1 MRLLCLT
8 ALSIS
13 GYLAWTSFQAGE
25 VYGCSGSQII
35 DCGHVL
41 HSKYAKVLGLP
52 VSVPAFS
59 LYATLLVVL
68 FYFRKTAPQ
77 ALLKTGWVMLTVGA
91 VSAAGA
97 AIWFTSLQIADGK
110 YCPYCLGA
118 HSCGLILA
126 IIVLLKSPLQGWSQM
141 RFAGMGV
148 AGVLAMVTLQ
158 WQAEAPKTHIVD
170 YYEPVS
176 STLSGSGE
184 AFAAP
189 GSDGPEE
196 FGAPI
201 AFNAP
206 MEFAPPV
213 FAPPTFAAPGHE
225 EPGHEALGHEEQE
238 HAGALADSSHHSG
251 GLDTDQSHG
260 VSAANQ
266 IAALVPPPID
276 ITSPN
281 KPLVE
286 EVDSQQTVPVAKQ
299 SDTNALPADV
309 TEEHLVPLEA
319 PAKLAVVES
328 NSAVEYTPA
337 MEVPVIF
344 ADSGSEIRPVDFRSE
359 DKTSTE
365 QPDERSTQD
374 GPVVPAASQ
383 SDANQSD
390 AGNEPD
396 DEPSQA
402 AITEPAQLH
411 TSREVARP
419 HAVARPRRTVQAVN
433 YLFFSASG
441 ATNAAVSEMLLI
453 KSLFADG
460 SGSQEQAADKTTD
473 ETKSEKSKVETTAK
487 PAVVKDR
494 VVAVAGNRFS
504 LNPKH
509 WPLIGDPSADLIFVE
524 MFDYT
529 CPHCRVTHKAI
540 EGAFDEYGDRLAIIA
555 LPVPFERACNSTVTG
570 MGSPGACE
578 MAKLGVAVW
587 RINRSQFAEY
597 HNYMCENQR
606 TAAEAKVKAEQLV
619 GKEKLAA
626 EIALPYATDY
636 IKKHVELYRRVGQGS
651 VPKLMFPRST
661 MTGEIQHSSTVVSA
675 IKRELDK

>member
-1 MRLLCLT
+1 MTSVFVRLNIRESVFFEEDQFRFATGSFPGNTNVPSSIATKSWLPSSGILWSMRLLCLT

-25 VYGCSGSQII
+25 VYGCSGSQVI
-35 DCGHVL
+35 DCDHVL

-68 FYFRKTAPQ
+68 FFFRKTTPQ

-91 VSAAGA
+91 MSAAGA

-126 IIVLLKSPLQGWSQM
+126 ITVLLKSPLQGWSQM

-158 WQAEAPKTHIVD
+158 WQAEAPPTHIVD
-170 YYEPVS
+170 HHEPVN
-176 STLSGSGE
+176 STQSGSGE

-189 GSDGPEE
+189 GSGGPEE

-225 EPGHEALGHEEQE
+225 EPGHEALGHEVPGHEEQE

-276 ITSPN
+276 ITSPGR
-281 KPLVE
+281 PLVE

-344 ADSGSEIRPVDFRSE
+344 ADSDSGIRPVDFRSE
-359 DKTSTE
+359 DKASTE
-365 QPDERSTQD
+365 QPDERSTQG
-374 GPVVPAASQ
+374 GPIVPAASQ

-419 HAVARPRRTVQAVN
+419 RRTVQA
-433 YLFFSASG
+433 LS
-441 ATNAAVSEMLLI
+441 LI
-453 KSLFADG
+453 
-460 SGSQEQAADKTTD
+460 
-473 ETKSEKSKVETTAK
+473 
-487 PAVVKDR
+487 
-494 VVAVAGNRFS
+494 
-504 LNPKH
+504 H
-509 WPLIGDPSADLIFVE
+509 I
-524 MFDYT
+524 
-529 CPHCRVTHKAI
+529 
-540 EGAFDEYGDRLAIIA
+540 
-555 LPVPFERACNSTVTG
+555 
-570 MGSPGACE
+570 
-578 MAKLGVAVW
+578 
-587 RINRSQFAEY
+587 
-597 HNYMCENQR
+597 
-606 TAAEAKVKAEQLV
+606 
-619 GKEKLAA
+619 
-626 EIALPYATDY
+626 
-636 IKKHVELYRRVGQGS
+636 
-651 VPKLMFPRST
+651 
-661 MTGEIQHSSTVVSA
+661 
-675 IKRELDK
+675 